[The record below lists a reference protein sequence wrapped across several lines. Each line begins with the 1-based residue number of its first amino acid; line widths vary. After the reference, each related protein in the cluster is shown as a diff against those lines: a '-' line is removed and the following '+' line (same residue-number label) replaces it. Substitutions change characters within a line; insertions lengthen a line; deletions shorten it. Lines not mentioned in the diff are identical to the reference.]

1 MTDSPCLPQGDS
13 KAVII
18 ILVQLILLLFWR
30 IIIPVIGAVEK
41 TLNTD
46 EPGKGRVHH
55 LQGPLLTVINI
66 LGCIQSEMGFPHI
79 CLVCKLGLL
88 LCVGFWGFFPYS
100 SLIYFIHCSSF
111 FSLPSPSPPTSLP
124 PLEASPSPPPQKRAG
139 LPGTSTKYGITSYS
153 KTRHT
158 FSHQG
163 WTRPPSRRNRVPKAG
178 RVKDSPC
185 SYC

>member
-1 MTDSPCLPQGDS
+1 MTDSPCLPQGHS

-55 LQGPLLTVINI
+55 LQCPLLSVINI

-88 LCVGFWGFFPYS
+88 PCVGFWGFSLTLLSYISFTALVSFP
-100 SLIYFIHCSSF
+100 C
-111 FSLPSPSPPTSLP
+111 PPPVLP
-124 PLEASPSPPPQKRAG
+124 PPFPHWKHPLHLPLRKEQAS
-139 LPGTSTKYGITSYS
+139 
-153 KTRHT
+153 
-158 FSHQG
+158 QG
-163 WTRPPSRRNRVPKAG
+163 RQPNMA
-178 RVKDSPC
+178 
-185 SYC
+185 